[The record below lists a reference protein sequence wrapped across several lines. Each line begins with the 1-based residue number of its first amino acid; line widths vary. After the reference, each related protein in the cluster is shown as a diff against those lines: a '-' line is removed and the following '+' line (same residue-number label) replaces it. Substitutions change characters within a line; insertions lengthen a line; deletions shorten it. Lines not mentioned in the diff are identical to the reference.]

1 MKDGILGLS
10 LLDYRMVDTQASL
23 AAAGQVMRVLG
34 HINTLWN
41 ISHRFVQPSVRIAI
55 YRTSVVSTRT

>member
-1 MKDGILGLS
+1 MKDGILGLT

-34 HINTLWN
+34 HINTLYQ
-41 ISHRFVQPSVRIAI
+41 SSVCP
-55 YRTSVVSTRT
+55 TLCSDSDL